1 MQLERKLDDKP
12 NIENDNKDEEE
23 TKEET
28 SFCMSYL

>member
-28 SFCMSYL
+28 ILSMSYL

>member
-28 SFCMSYL
+28 SLSMSYL